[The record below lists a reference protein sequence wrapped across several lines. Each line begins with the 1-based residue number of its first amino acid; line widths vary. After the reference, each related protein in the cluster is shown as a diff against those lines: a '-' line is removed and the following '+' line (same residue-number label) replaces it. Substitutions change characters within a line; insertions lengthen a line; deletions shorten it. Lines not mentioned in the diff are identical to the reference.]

1 MVLPPVVR
9 TLFYSLRRRALRL
22 YSFPSGAGRSLR
34 SQARPRARGRA
45 TLRAF
50 GPAGAVAPAGPL
62 RGPVHVSSDTPFA
75 AGRLREMNKP
85 APLASGLGA
94 TL

>member
-1 MVLPPVVR
+1 MGAAGRSTPFL
-9 TLFYSLRRRALRL
+9 SLKRRALAPLDRA
-22 YSFPSGAGRSLR
+22 F
-34 SQARPRARGRA
+34 PRAWTRDAPR
-45 TLRAF
+45 LRR
-50 GPAGAVAPAGPL
+50 AGAVAPAGPL

>member
-34 SQARPRARGRA
+34 SLGSAPCGAPARR
-45 TLRAF
+45 
-50 GPAGAVAPAGPL
+50 AGAVAPAGPL